1 MTLKLLKIFGASFL
15 FCLTLACSA
24 PINTV
29 VATINTGVTPTGMA
43 ITPDGNFL
51 YIANNNNYGL
61 DDLDSVTVINLAD
74 NSLVTTIFDAS
85 FNQPYTITINP
96 AGTFAYV
103 TNSNSTKIT
112 VIDLEDNTVV
122 DEIDNLDGP
131 SGMVISPD
139 GITGYVNN
147 YGAPGGVGSGS
158 GNTVNVVDLVTNA
171 IIGQPITVGLA
182 PAALAMSSDG
192 AFVYV
197 INYVDGDLGT
207 GSMSVIDTS
216 DNSVTTP
223 VPAGLSGPFA
233 IAITPDDN
241 FAYVTNFGS
250 NNFIPIGTTVSV
262 IDLSDNTISATI
274 DLAIQP
280 AGLAITPDGKF
291 AYASNYNALYSS
303 NGVYNG
309 QVFVG
314 SVNILVPGQGTVNII
329 DTATNSVVSQTIA
342 VGQSPANIVISPSGQ
357 FAYVSNFVSNTV
369 NVIGLP
375 TFEIQAEG
383 IQIQNRFLTRVELV
397 NQLTWTV
404 SGSSLPVSYAI
415 YRDSEL
421 TDQIGSVFA
430 GQTFAFYDHN
440 KAANT
445 MYTYYI
451 TGTNEAGITSAPVEV
466 VIGGQSSNLV
476 PN

>member
-24 PINTV
+24 PVNTV

-103 TNSNSTKIT
+103 TNSNSTTVT
-112 VIDLEDNTVV
+112 VINLEDNTV
-122 DEIDNLDGP
+122 EGQIAGFDGP

-139 GITGYVNN
+139 GAIGYVNN
-147 YGAPGGVGSGS
+147 YGAPGGIGS
-158 GNTVNVVDLVTNA
+158 GNGTTVNVVNLLTNA
-171 IIGQPITVGLA
+171 IEASITVGLA

-197 INYVDGDLGT
+197 INYGNGNPDN

-216 DNSVTTP
+216 NNSVTTP
-223 VPAGLSGPFA
+223 VASGLSGPFA

-241 FAYVTNFGS
+241 FAYITNFGS

-262 IDLSDNTISATI
+262 IDLSDNTITATI
-274 DLAIQP
+274 DLAMQP

-309 QVFVG
+309 AVLVG
-314 SVNILVPGQGTVNII
+314 TVNILVPGQGTINII
-329 DTATNSVVSQTIA
+329 DTATNSVVSQTIP

-375 TFEIQAEG
+375 TFEIQAQG
-383 IQIQNRFLTRVELV
+383 IQIQNRFLTRVEFV
-397 NQLTWTV
+397 NQVTWTV

-415 YRDSEL
+415 YRDAAL